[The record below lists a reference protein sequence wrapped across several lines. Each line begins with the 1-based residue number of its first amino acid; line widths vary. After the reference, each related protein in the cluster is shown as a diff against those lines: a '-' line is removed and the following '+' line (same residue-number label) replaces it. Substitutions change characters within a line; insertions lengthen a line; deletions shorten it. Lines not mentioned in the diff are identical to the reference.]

1 MWWQLLLI
9 QVGFFFVLLVVLQK
23 LFHGNLLSAISRVQ
37 SLQRQN
43 LKKEKELKT
52 FEERIKLE
60 CETKI
65 REMNEE
71 VSQQRKIAE
80 REIKA
85 YKGSIAGQVEE
96 EKRVMLANILEKE
109 KNLQKR
115 FDDETKRRSIAA
127 AMRILDNA
135 FSPKMKELLHHVLVE
150 ELLESLSRMDASKPH
165 ADAAALQ
172 IKSAYPFSSSEKAKL
187 KRVLSLSS
195 DEEIKETQ

>member
-150 ELLESLSRMDASKPH
+150 ELLESAKKFGVGNH
-165 ADAAALQ
+165 ALKELDRL
-172 IKSAYPFSSSEKAKL
+172 KKRWSSQK
-187 KRVLSLSS
+187 
-195 DEEIKETQ
+195 DEVR